1 MSGICAIT
9 GCGVVCAAGLRLEE
23 AWEGLAA
30 ARVDCAPAP
39 GWLFATGLSC
49 PVFVC
54 PCEVVPD
61 GSDEW
66 LAAGA
71 VPPGA
76 SRTVR
81 LAFAAAAQGLGQAGL
96 SPDELRGRKV
106 GVVLGTTVGCTFH
119 DEEYFLAW
127 RGGREPD
134 LGPVRSFL
142 GNNVA
147 QALHRLLGTSGPA
160 FVVTNACASATDAI
174 GIAAQWL
181 ASGRCDLAIAGGADE
196 LSRVALNGFT
206 SLMLTSDAPCRPYD
220 RERSGLNLGEG
231 AGVLV
236 LEPEK
241 TAAGRAIGR
250 VLGYGCAADAWHPTA
265 PHPEGRGLAA
275 ALNDALARAGRPEIA
290 LINGHGTGTRANDQA
305 ETAALAAVFGNSA
318 VPLVSTKGITGHT
331 LGAAGGVEAVF
342 TLESLRR
349 GETFGSVG
357 CRTPDPELPYAP
369 LPEGGRAPL
378 RSRTGIS
385 QSLAFGGTNSV
396 LVMEAL

>member
-1 MSGICAIT
+1 MNGICAIT
-9 GCGVVCAAGLRLEE
+9 GCGVVCAAGSQVDE
-23 AWEGLAA
+23 AWDGFESG
-30 ARVDCAPAP
+30 RVRCAPAP
-39 GWLFATGLSC
+39 EWLFSTGLSC

-54 PCEVVPD
+54 PREVLPA
-61 GSDEW
+61 GSDGW
-66 LAAGA
+66 LADGA

-81 LAFAAAAQGLGQAGL
+81 LAFAAAVQGLEQAGIA
-96 SPDELRGRKV
+96 PDGLRGKKV
-106 GVVLGTTVGCTFH
+106 GMVLGTTVGCTFH
-119 DEEYFLAW
+119 DEDYFVAW
-127 RGGREPD
+127 RSGKEPD
-134 LGPVRSFL
+134 LEPVRSFL

-147 QALHRLLGTSGPA
+147 QALHRLFGTSGPA

-174 GIAAQWL
+174 GIAAQWV
-181 ASGRCDLAIAGGADE
+181 ASGRCDIAIAGGADE

-220 RERSGLNLGEG
+220 RDRAGLNLGEG

-241 TAAGRAIGR
+241 GAGSRAIGR

-275 ALNDALARAGRPEIA
+275 ALGQALKQAGVAAPS

-305 ETAALAAVFGNSA
+305 ETTALASVFGSA
-318 VPLVSTKGITGHT
+318 AIPLISTKGITGHT

-369 LPEGGRAPL
+369 LPEGERVPL
-378 RSRTGIS
+378 RSRTGVS